1 MKLPPPSLRRQLIL
15 WNAVTLAGLL
25 IVLGLTARF
34 AAATAILRSVDQQ
47 LQDRVHGP
55 PPGQGPPPDR
65 NPGPPNGFSRFR
77 GFQGFRGHGPLRRAD
92 DPYGPRFF
100 DTNGQSRRPGDTAW
114 DPAGLT
120 AARHGRSAF
129 ATVTVQDVRLRVFSK
144 PTRDGGVVQV
154 AHPLAD
160 TDRAVAG
167 LDRALL
173 LLVPLALLG
182 AGAGGAVLTARALR
196 PVRHIT
202 EAAAKMGDNPTARL
216 PALGAD
222 EFGQMAGAFN
232 GLLARLDDS
241 FRHQARLLEQQRQ
254 FTADASH
261 ELKTPLTVIQGTA
274 TQMAE
279 PGFTE
284 DEHRQGM
291 AEIAGASAG
300 MARLVRDLLTL
311 ARSDEGQLGRDRVT
325 LPVLEVLTLAA
336 ARAASGG
343 PPRPL
348 VSVPD
353 PALALHGNPEELV
366 RLFANLLQNAVR
378 ATPENG
384 SVSAAAHG
392 EGNSVIITLTDTG
405 VGIAPE
411 HLPHL
416 GERFY
421 RVDSARARQAGGT
434 GLGLSVC
441 RGIAE
446 AHGGTLAFAST
457 PGQGTAVTVTL
468 PAG

>member
-1 MKLPPPSLRRQLIL
+1 VKLSLRRQLIL

-34 AAATAILRSVDQQ
+34 AAATAILRSVNQQ

-55 PPGQGPPPDR
+55 PPGHGPPDEER
-65 NPGPPNGFSRFR
+65 HGPPGGFHR
-77 GFQGFRGHGPLRRAD
+77 HGPPRWAD
-92 DPYGPRFF
+92 DPYGPHFF
-100 DTNGQSRRPGDTAW
+100 GANGQPRGPDDTVW
-114 DPAGLT
+114 DPAGLVV
-120 AARHGRSAF
+120 ARRGRSVF
-129 ATVTVQDVRLRVFSK
+129 RTLTVQDVRLRVFSK

-173 LLVPLALLG
+173 LLIPLALFG

-196 PVRHIT
+196 PVQRIT
-202 EAAAKMGDNPTARL
+202 EAAAKMGDTPAARL

-241 FRHQARLLEQQRQ
+241 FRRQARLLAQQRQ

-274 TQMAE
+274 TQMAQA
-279 PGFTE
+279 GFSE
-284 DEHRQGM
+284 EEHRQGM
-291 AEIAGASAG
+291 AEIAAASAG

-311 ARSDEGQLGRDRVT
+311 ARSDEGQLGRERVT
-325 LPVLEVLTLAA
+325 LPALEVLTLAA
-336 ARAASGG
+336 ARAANGG
-343 PPRPL
+343 PPRPT

-378 ATPENG
+378 ATPADG
-384 SVSAAAHG
+384 SVCAAARRVG
-392 EGNSVIITLTDTG
+392 PSVVVTVTDTG
-405 VGIAPE
+405 VGIAPA

-421 RVDSARARQAGGT
+421 RVDSARARQDGGT

-457 PGQGTAVTVTL
+457 PGQGTTVTVTL

>member
-1 MKLPPPSLRRQLIL
+1 MKPSLSLRRQLIL

-55 PPGQGPPPDR
+55 PPGQGPPDGER
-65 NPGPPNGFSRFR
+65 RGPPG
-77 GFQGFRGHGPLRRAD
+77 GFRRHGPPRRAD

-100 DTNGQSRRPGDTAW
+100 GADGQTPRPGDTAW
-114 DPAGLT
+114 DPAGLA
-120 AARHGRSAF
+120 AARQGRSVF
-129 ATVTVQDVRLRVFSK
+129 ATVTINGVRLQVFSK

-196 PVRHIT
+196 PVRQIT
-202 EAAAKMGDNPTARL
+202 EAAAKMGDTPAARL

-241 FRHQARLLEQQRQ
+241 FRRQAGLLAQQRQ

-274 TQMAE
+274 TQMAQA
-279 PGFTE
+279 GFTE
-284 DEHRQGM
+284 GDYRQGM
-291 AEIAGASAG
+291 AEIAAASAG

-311 ARSDEGQLGRDRVT
+311 ARSDEGQLGRERVT
-325 LPVLEVLTLAA
+325 LPALEVLTLAA
-336 ARAASGG
+336 ARASG
-343 PPRPL
+343 PPRPT

-378 ATPENG
+378 ATPESG
-384 SVSAAAHG
+384 TVCAAARR
-392 EGNSVIITLTDTG
+392 EGNTVVVTVTDTG

-421 RVDSARARQAGGT
+421 RVDSARARQDGGT

-441 RGIAE
+441 LGIAE

-457 PGQGTAVTVTL
+457 PGQGTIVTVTL

>member
-1 MKLPPPSLRRQLIL
+1 VKLSLRRQLIV

-55 PPGQGPPPDR
+55 PPGQGPAPDGER
-65 NPGPPNGFSRFR
+65 HGPPG
-77 GFQGFRGHGPLRRAD
+77 GFRHHGPPRWAE

-100 DTNGQSRRPGDTAW
+100 GATGQTLQPGDTAW
-114 DPAGLT
+114 DPAGVS
-120 AARHGRSAF
+120 AARQGRSVF
-129 ATVTVQDVRLRVFSK
+129 HTLTVQDVPLRVFTK
-144 PTRDGGVVQV
+144 PTRNGGVVQV

-196 PVRHIT
+196 PVRRIT
-202 EAAAKMGDNPTARL
+202 EAAAKMGDTPAARL

-241 FRHQARLLEQQRQ
+241 FRRQAGLLAQQRQ

-274 TQMAE
+274 TQMVQM
-279 PGFTE
+279 GFTE
-284 DEHRQGM
+284 EEHRQGM
-291 AEIAGASAG
+291 AEIAAASAG

-311 ARSDEGQLGRDRVT
+311 ARSDEGQLGRERVM
-325 LPVLEVLTLAA
+325 LPALEVLTLAA

-343 PPRPL
+343 PPRPT

-378 ATPENG
+378 ATPETG
-384 SVSAAAHG
+384 TVCAAARR
-392 EGNSVIITLTDTG
+392 EGQTVVVTVTDTG
-405 VGIAPE
+405 VGIAPA

-421 RVDSARARQAGGT
+421 RVDSARARQDGGT

-441 RGIAE
+441 RGITE

-457 PGQGTAVTVTL
+457 PGLGTVVTVTL

>member
-1 MKLPPPSLRRQLIL
+1 MPPLSLRRQLIL

-55 PPGQGPPPDR
+55 PPGPPPPNGDR
-65 NPGPPNGFSRFR
+65 HGPPNGFRR
-77 GFQGFRGHGPLRRAD
+77 HGPPRRDD

-100 DTNGQSRRPGDTAW
+100 STDGQTQRPADTAW
-114 DPAGLT
+114 DLAGVS
-120 AARHGRSAF
+120 AARQGRSVF
-129 ATVTVQDVRLRVFSK
+129 TTVTVQDVRLRVYSK
-144 PTRDGGVVQV
+144 PTRNGGVVQD

-173 LLVPLALLG
+173 LLVPLALFG

-196 PVRHIT
+196 PVRQIT
-202 EAAAKMGDNPTARL
+202 EAAAKMGDTPAARL
-216 PALGAD
+216 PALGKD

-232 GLLARLDDS
+232 GLLARLDDA
-241 FRHQARLLEQQRQ
+241 FRRQAGLLAQQRQ

-274 TQMAE
+274 TQMAQA
-279 PGFTE
+279 GFTE
-284 DEHRQGM
+284 GDYRQGM
-291 AEIAGASAG
+291 AEIAAASAG

-311 ARSDEGQLGRDRVT
+311 ARADEGQLGRERVT
-325 LPVLEVLTLAA
+325 LPALEVLTLAA
-336 ARAASGG
+336 ARAPG
-343 PPRPL
+343 PPRPS
-348 VSVPD
+348 VSAPD

-384 SVSAAAHG
+384 TVCAAARR
-392 EGNSVIITLTDTG
+392 EGQTVVVTVTDTG

-421 RVDSARARQAGGT
+421 RVDSARARQDGGT

-446 AHGGTLAFAST
+446 AHGGTLHFAST
-457 PGQGTAVTVTL
+457 PGQGTVVTVTL
-468 PAG
+468 PAV

>member
-1 MKLPPPSLRRQLIL
+1 MRPPVSLRRQLIL
-15 WNAVTLAGLL
+15 WNAVTLALLL

-34 AAATAILRSVDQQ
+34 AAATAILHSVDQQ

-55 PPGQGPPPDR
+55 QLGPPPGPPPGGDHGPPGQNHGPDDFHDHGPPPRD
-65 NPGPPNGFSRFR
+65 
-77 GFQGFRGHGPLRRAD
+77 D

-100 DTNGQSRRPGDTAW
+100 SAKGLPLRSGSPAW
-114 DPAGLT
+114 DPAGLA
-120 AARHGRSAF
+120 AARQGRSVPT
-129 ATVTVQDVRLRVFSK
+129 TVTLNGVRLRVFSK
-144 PTRDGGVVQV
+144 PDRAGSFVQV

-173 LLVPLALLG
+173 LLIPLALLG

-196 PVRHIT
+196 PVQQIT
-202 EAAAKMGDNPTARL
+202 EAAAKMGDTPAARL
-216 PALGAD
+216 PALGED
-222 EFGQMAGAFN
+222 EFGRMAGTFN

-241 FRHQARLLEQQRQ
+241 FRRQARLLEQQRQ

-274 TQMAE
+274 TQMSSA
-279 PGFTE
+279 GFSE

-291 AEIAGASAG
+291 AEIGEAASG
-300 MARLVRDLLTL
+300 MARLVRDLLIL
-311 ARSDEGQLGRDRVT
+311 ARSDEGQLGRERVA
-325 LPVLEVLTLAA
+325 LPALEVLTLAA
-336 ARAASGG
+336 ARTPG
-343 PPRPL
+343 PPRPC

-353 PALALHGNPEELV
+353 PALTLCGNPEELV

-378 ATPENG
+378 ATPEDG
-384 SVSAAAHG
+384 QVCAAARR
-392 EGNSVIITLTDTG
+392 EGSAILLTITDTG

-421 RVDSARARQAGGT
+421 RVDSARARQDGGT

-446 AHGGTLAFAST
+446 AHGGTLHFAST
-457 PGQGTAVTVTL
+457 PGHGTIVTVTL

>member
-1 MKLPPPSLRRQLIL
+1 MRPPVSLRRQLIL
-15 WNAVTLAGLL
+15 WNAVTLALLL

-55 PPGQGPPPDR
+55 PPGQGPPGGER
-65 NPGPPNGFSRFR
+65 HGPPG
-77 GFQGFRGHGPLRRAD
+77 GFRRHGPPRWAE

-100 DTNGQSRRPGDTAW
+100 GAEGQTPRPGDTAW
-114 DPAGLT
+114 DPAGVS
-120 AARHGRSAF
+120 AARQGRSVF
-129 ATVTVQDVRLRVFSK
+129 HTLTIQDVPLRVFTK
-144 PTRDGGVVQV
+144 PTRNGGVVQV

-173 LLVPLALLG
+173 LLVPLALFG

-196 PVRHIT
+196 PVRQIT
-202 EAAAKMGDNPTARL
+202 EAAAKMGDMPAARL
-216 PALGAD
+216 PALGKD

-241 FRHQARLLEQQRQ
+241 FRRQARLLAQQRQ

-274 TQMAE
+274 TQMAQA
-279 PGFTE
+279 GFTE
-284 DEHRQGM
+284 DDYRQGM
-291 AEIAGASAG
+291 AEIAAASAG

-311 ARSDEGQLGRDRVT
+311 ARSDEGQLGRERVT
-325 LPVLEVLTLAA
+325 LPALEVLTLAA
-336 ARAASGG
+336 ARAPG
-343 PPRPL
+343 PPRPT

-353 PALALHGNPEELV
+353 PVLALHGNPEELV

-378 ATPENG
+378 ATPESG
-384 SVSAAAHG
+384 TVSAAARR
-392 EGNSVIITLTDTG
+392 EGDSAVVTVTDTG

-421 RVDSARARQAGGT
+421 RVDSARARQDGGT

-446 AHGGTLAFAST
+446 AYGGTLHFAST
-457 PGQGTAVTVTL
+457 PGQGTVVTVTL